1 MCQPRNGLLK
11 RTLKRTLFQLLRVGV
26 STAIL
31 GFLVVQAK
39 DSLPEIQG
47 QPHWGLLA
55 LASLL
60 CLLMVVTTIVRW
72 YLLVRALELP
82 FRLRDAFRLGFLGYM
97 LNFFSLGS
105 VGGDLFRAVFIAR
118 EHAGRRAE
126 AVATVF
132 IDRLIGLYAL
142 FLVATVAVLTTGL
155 MDHSHESIRLLCRV
169 TLFCTGVS
177 SLVVFFVL
185 TPGFTKGRISTALA
199 NLPRIGPTIGKLLS
213 AVRMY
218 RRKLPTLLIAGL
230 MSIAVHSLSAT
241 AIYVA
246 AQGLPGAAPGYAAHF
261 LIVPLGM
268 LAAAM
273 PLSLSGLGLLDG
285 VLDLLY
291 VQIPTY
297 PVAVGTGLMVGI
309 AYRAITIGIAIIGF
323 IYYLAN
329 RAAVAQVMK
338 HAEAQGETSG
348 EGNGKESAEKN
359 IELPGRS
366 ARRVSP
372 DAASKERTG
381 STFEE
386 PAGHR

>member
-1 MCQPRNGLLK
+1 M
-11 RTLKRTLFQLLRVGV
+11 
-26 STAIL
+26 A
-31 GFLVVQAK
+31 
-39 DSLPEIQG
+39 SLPEIQG
-47 QPHWGLLA
+47 RPHWGLLA

-82 FRLRDAFRLGFLGYM
+82 FQLRDAFRLGFLGYM

-118 EHAGRRAE
+118 EHANRRAE

-185 TPGFTKGRISTALA
+185 TPGFTNGRMSTALA
-199 NLPRIGPTIGKLLS
+199 NLPRIGPTVGKLLS

-218 RRKLPTLLIAGL
+218 RKKLPTLLVAGL

-246 AQGLPGAAPGYAAHF
+246 AQGLPGEAPGYAAHF

-268 LAAAM
+268 LAAAL
-273 PLSLSGLGLLDG
+273 PISVGGLGLFEG
-285 VLDLLY
+285 VLDSLY
-291 VQIPTY
+291 WEITLHS
-297 PVAVGTGLMVGI
+297 VAKGTGLMVGI
-309 AYRAITIGIAIIGF
+309 TYRAITIGIAIIGF
-323 IYYLAN
+323 VYYLAN

-338 HAEAQGETSG
+338 QAELQGENSSQEDGKKSG
-348 EGNGKESAEKN
+348 EKDAELTN
-359 IELPGRS
+359 DS
-366 ARRVSP
+366 ARQISP
-372 DAASKERTG
+372 DAESNERTG

-386 PAGHR
+386 PAGHL